1 MDGRMDTTC
10 FAKVT
15 PLIVNFDGLLTNNY
29 MTLYDP
35 FHVHE
40 CKKMTIVNDMVIEG
54 NLDRIWWLV
63 QHEITQ
69 ECYWKLQH

>member
-1 MDGRMDTTC
+1 MDGC
-10 FAKVT
+10 FAKAM
-15 PLIVNFDGLLTNNY
+15 PLIIIFDGLLTNNY
-29 MTLYDP
+29 MTLHDS
-35 FHVHE
+35 FHVHK

-69 ECYWKLQH
+69 ESYCKLQH